1 MITDTDHVN
10 SQFSSCQSWYV
21 TQAVKAAA
29 EHWTKTVSNQLVS
42 LCEAD
47 LNIKTQLTQFSLHS
61 FSLSVRKYEDL
72 ISCHFITASVMQN
85 DLFVVHLQVCV
96 VWLQHA
102 HSILL
107 PPCKQTGFRLY
118 LEEQLFKLSPFL
130 KWSEV
135 INKFII
141 KALSLL
147 IIHLLCNN
155 WSILKNVQIV
165 VTLSS

>member
-1 MITDTDHVN
+1 MFHRLLKLQLNTEQKLFLISLFLCFFVWSWFEYKN
-10 SQFSSCQSWYV
+10 SAHTVQFASVRSVCEEIWGPDLMSLHYSLSNAEWPV
-21 TQAVKAAA
+21 CSPSAGVCSLAAA
-29 EHWTKTVSNQLVS
+29 RPQCPPST
-42 LCEAD
+42 
-47 LNIKTQLTQFSLHS
+47 LH
-61 FSLSVRKYEDL
+61 
-72 ISCHFITASVMQN
+72 
-85 DLFVVHLQVCV
+85 
-96 VWLQHA
+96 
-102 HSILL
+102 
-107 PPCKQTGFRLY
+107 KQTGFRLY
-118 LEEQLFKLSPFL
+118 LEEQVFKLSPFL